1 MSFFEFPHTRTYDS
15 DLGWLIKEVTRIAD
29 QYDSFIEYMNTH
41 KVEYQE
47 LKARVTALETEI
59 STFEDQINQRFYT
72 LDQELRTDIDNKIAQ
87 VVTEVNLKLQE
98 VDTALRDLENKFNQF
113 KTETR
118 NIVIQYYNLGK
129 AYTDFKI
136 EELINSLPELTTV
149 YVFNPIK
156 GHVTT
161 LQEAVNDLYD
171 LGRPEALTAREYDD
185 LELTASEY
193 DALEILAIDY
203 DLYGRRIFEDLGL
216 LKNKWHYMYSPFTGE
231 YVTLQ
236 TVISELASL
245 HSDGDQGAITAS
257 EYDALELTASDYDD
271 LQISAYDYDWIAKS
285 ILI

>member
-1 MSFFEFPHTRTYDS
+1 MSFFEFPRTRTYNS

-29 QYDSFIEYMNTH
+29 QYNSFIEYMNTH

-47 LKARVTALETEI
+47 LKAIVTALETEI

-72 LDQELRTDIDNKIAQ
+72 LDQELRTDIDNKITQ
-87 VVTEVNLKLQE
+87 VVIQVNLKLQE

-161 LQEAVNDLYD
+161 LQEAINDLYD
-171 LGRPEALTAREYDD
+171 LGRPEAITAREYDD

-193 DALEILAIDY
+193 DALEITALDY
-203 DLYGRRIFEDLGL
+203 DLYGRRLFEDLGI

-245 HSDGDQGAITAS
+245 HSDGDQGAITAF
-257 EYDALELTASDYDD
+257 EYDTLELTASDYDD

>member
-47 LKARVTALETEI
+47 LLARVTALETEI

-72 LDQELRTDIDNKIAQ
+72 LDQELRTDIDTKIAQ
-87 VVTEVNLKLQE
+87 VVAQVNSKLQE
-98 VDTALRDLENKFNQF
+98 VDLALRDLENKFNQF

-129 AYTDFKI
+129 TYTDFKI

-161 LQEAVNDLYD
+161 LQEAINDLYD
-171 LGRPEALTAREYDD
+171 LGRPYGITAQEYDD

-203 DLYGRRIFEDLGL
+203 DLYARKLFEDLGI

-231 YVTLQ
+231 YVPLQ

-245 HSDGDQGAITAS
+245 HSDGPQGAITAS
-257 EYDALELTASDYDD
+257 EYDALELTAEDYDD

-285 ILI
+285 ILV

>member
-47 LKARVTALETEI
+47 LLARVTALENNIASFETEI
-59 STFEDQINQRFYT
+59 NNRFYT
-72 LDQELRTDIDNKIAQ
+72 LENELRSDINEALASIIAQ
-87 VVTEVNLKLQE
+87 VNAKLNE
-98 VDTALRDLENKFNQF
+98 VDLALRDLENKFNQF

-118 NIVIQYYNLGK
+118 NQVIQYYNLGK

-193 DALEILAIDY
+193 DALEITALNY
-203 DLYGRRIFEDLGL
+203 DLYGRRVFEDLGL

-231 YVTLQ
+231 YVPLQ

-245 HSDGDQGAITAS
+245 HSDGPQGAITAS
-257 EYDALELTASDYDD
+257 EYDALELTAEDYDD

>member
-29 QYDSFIEYMNTH
+29 QYNSFIEYMNTH

-87 VVTEVNLKLQE
+87 VVIQVNLKLQE

-118 NIVIQYYNLGK
+118 NIVIQYYSLGK

-193 DALEILAIDY
+193 DALEITALDY
-203 DLYGRRIFEDLGL
+203 DLYGRKVFEDLGI
-216 LKNKWHYMYSPFTGE
+216 LKNKWNYMFSPFTGD

-245 HSDGDQGAITAS
+245 HTDGPLGAITAS
-257 EYDALELTASDYDD
+257 EYDALELTAEDYDD
-271 LQISAYDYDWIAKS
+271 LLISAHDYDWLAKS
-285 ILI
+285 IFV

>member
-29 QYDSFIEYMNTH
+29 QYDTFIEYMNTH
-41 KVEYQE
+41 KVEYEE
-47 LKARVTALETEI
+47 LQRRVSALENEIESFETEI
-59 STFEDQINQRFYT
+59 NNRFYT
-72 LDQELRTDIDNKIAQ
+72 LDQELRSDIDNQIAQIIAQ
-87 VVTEVNLKLQE
+87 VNAKLQE
-98 VDTALRDLENKFNQF
+98 VDLALRDLENKFNQF

-118 NIVIQYYNLGK
+118 NLVIQYYNLGK

-156 GHVTT
+156 GRVTT
-161 LQEAVNDLYD
+161 LQETINDLYD
-171 LGRPEALTAREYDD
+171 LGRPDALTAKEYDD

-193 DALEILAIDY
+193 DALEITAIDY
-203 DLYGRRIFEDLGL
+203 DLYARKLLEELGI
-216 LKNKWHYMYSPFTGE
+216 LKDSWHYMYSPFTGE

-236 TVISELASL
+236 TVITELSELHKDES
-245 HSDGDQGAITAS
+245 GAITAS

-271 LQISAYDYDWIAKS
+271 LLISAYDYDWIAKT

>member
-29 QYDSFIEYMNTH
+29 QYDSFVEYMNTH
-41 KVEYQE
+41 KVEYAE

-59 STFEDQINQRFYT
+59 ATFEDQINQRFYT

-87 VVTEVNLKLQE
+87 VVDQVNRKLQE
-98 VDTALRDLENKFNQF
+98 VDIALRDLENKFNQF

-149 YVFNPIK
+149 YVYNPIK

-161 LQEAVNDLYD
+161 LQEAINDLYD
-171 LGRPEALTAREYDD
+171 LGRPDGLTAREYDD

-231 YVTLQ
+231 YVPLQ

-245 HSDGDQGAITAS
+245 HSDGPQGAITAS
-257 EYDALELTASDYDD
+257 EYDALELTAEDYDD

-285 ILI
+285 ILV

>member
-47 LKARVTALETEI
+47 LLARVTALETEI
-59 STFEDQINQRFYT
+59 TTFEAQIEQRFYT

-87 VVTEVNLKLQE
+87 VVTQVNLKLQE
-98 VDTALRDLENKFNQF
+98 VDIALRDLENKFNQF

-156 GHVTT
+156 GRVTT
-161 LQEAVNDLYD
+161 LQEAINDLYD
-171 LGRPEALTAREYDD
+171 LGRPYGITAKEYDD

-203 DLYGRRIFEDLGL
+203 DLYARKLFEESGL
-216 LKNKWHYMYSPFTGE
+216 LKDKWHYMYSPFTGE
-231 YVTLQ
+231 YVPLQ

-245 HSDGDQGAITAS
+245 HSDGPQGAITAS
-257 EYDALELTASDYDD
+257 EYDTLELTASDYDD

-285 ILI
+285 ILV

>member
-1 MSFFEFPHTRTYDS
+1 MSFFEFSHTRTYDS

-59 STFEDQINQRFYT
+59 STFEEQINQRFYT

-87 VVTEVNLKLQE
+87 VVLQVNEKLQE
-98 VDTALRDLENKFNQF
+98 VDIALRDLENKFNQF

-149 YVFNPIK
+149 YVYNPIK

-185 LELTASEY
+185 LELTAAEY

-216 LKNKWHYMYSPFTGE
+216 LKNKWHYMFSPFTGD

-245 HSDGDQGAITAS
+245 HTDGPLGAITAS
-257 EYDALELTASDYDD
+257 EYDALELTAEDYDD
-271 LQISAYDYDWIAKS
+271 LLISAHDYDWLAKS
-285 ILI
+285 IFV